1 MKQTMRRFVVLV
13 PVFFLLIP
21 TLDARIY
28 RWVDDHGV
36 VHYSTTPPPA
46 ASDREMRILDHEGRE
61 RAVRPAPLT
70 PEQRARE
77 AEASERERLDAEQ
90 RQRELEQ
97 RQAEAIAQQ
106 ARARQLHAAYA
117 NVDEIKQQRDRRL
130 QMVETTLRLS
140 ERQEATLQGEIER
153 IAGQMLNTQ
162 VSEATMQRYR
172 DELADLES
180 RIEREWAFQ
189 RRQRDLHAEINA
201 NAEADIRDFEALV
214 VREPR

>member
-1 MKQTMRRFVVLV
+1 MRRFAVLL
-13 PVFFLLIP
+13 PVFVLLIP

-46 ASDREMRILDHEGRE
+46 AAERELRILDNEGRE
-61 RAVRPAPLT
+61 RAVRPAPPT

-77 AEASERERLDAEQ
+77 AEARERERLEAEQ

-97 RQAEAIAQQ
+97 QQAEAIARQ

-130 QMVETTLRLS
+130 QMVETTLMLS

-153 IAGQMLNTQ
+153 IAAQMLNTQ
-162 VSEATMQRYR
+162 VSETTMQRYR

-189 RRQRDLHAEINA
+189 RRQRELHEEINA
-201 NAEADIRDFEALV
+201 SAEADLRDFEELV
-214 VREPR
+214 IRGSR